1 LIGID
6 QARFFAFQ
14 SGELALQPGAFVL
27 RPYIHRGIAVALLIL
42 LP

>member
-6 QARFFAFQ
+6 QGRFFAFQ

-27 RPYIHRGIAVALLIL
+27 CPYIHCWIAMALFIL